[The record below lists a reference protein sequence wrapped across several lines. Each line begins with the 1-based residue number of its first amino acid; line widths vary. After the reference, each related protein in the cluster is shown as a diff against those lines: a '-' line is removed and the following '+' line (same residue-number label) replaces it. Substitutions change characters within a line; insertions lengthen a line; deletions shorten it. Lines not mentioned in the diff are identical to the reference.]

1 MIIVSVTVRGDE
13 SGFANPSEK
22 NKDNR
27 IERIRYFSL
36 SITFADYFFN
46 NTQKKELTHIEA
58 VLKTGFV
65 TLLFSGLFYNVYKW
79 LIHKSITTW
88 E

>member
-13 SGFANPSEK
+13 AGFANPSEK

-36 SITFADYFFN
+36 SITFANYFFN

-58 VLKTGFV
+58 VSKTGFV
-65 TLLFSGLFYNVYKW
+65 TLLF
-79 LIHKSITTW
+79 
-88 E
+88 